1 MNEKQ
6 QRLTELKTR
15 QNAIMSRGKH
25 IDAPG
30 VLKKVTRQ
38 INKLEKELKTNDTL

>member
-15 QNAIMSRGKH
+15 QNAIISRGKY
-25 IDAPG
+25 IDSPG
-30 VLKKVTRQ
+30 VLKKVTRA
-38 INKLEKELKTNDTL
+38 ISRLEKELK